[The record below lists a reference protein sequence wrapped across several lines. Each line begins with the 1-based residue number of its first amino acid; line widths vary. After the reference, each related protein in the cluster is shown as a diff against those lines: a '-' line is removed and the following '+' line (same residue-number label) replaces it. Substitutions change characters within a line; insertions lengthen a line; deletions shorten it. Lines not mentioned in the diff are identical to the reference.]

1 MYIVRTQISEKGSN
15 MNKLKTTVLLL
26 MVPLVIVLS
35 DCSPQKSN
43 PNEKQQP
50 QENEQ
55 QSQEVSPPVINLD
68 EIMEKAKKGMI
79 EDSKFTVMGGNME
92 EVKAEWGEPDQVD
105 QAGYGY
111 YAAYDDKNVTFGF
124 NKADEI
130 FDLRSYAKDLK
141 EVTVQMIEDAFGS
154 PAEVRKNNNER
165 IYVYELE
172 HGLELK
178 FIIPIDTKVVDH
190 LSVFH
195 PQRAI
200 AEDVEKQQDYVLDI
214 KGKSNKLTAQAWKGM
229 QSWRKQ
235 IVLFAKEQ
243 EKMYMNGPDKK
254 IVALTFDDGPDGNIT
269 PAIIDILDKY
279 QVKGSFFF
287 LGSEVEAYPE
297 VVKNAYNKGNLILS
311 HSYNHV
317 DLTTLSKEEIRLE
330 IDRAGK
336 TVKSVIGKEPAIL
349 RTPYG
354 ETNDK
359 VASIAEQ
366 EGYSIVLWSID
377 TLDWSQKEYSNIV
390 NNVVENVRNGDIIL
404 MHSDSEKTQT
414 TKALPLIIEALQE
427 QNFEIVDLE
436 TLLGVKAYQ

>member
-1 MYIVRTQISEKGSN
+1 
-15 MNKLKTTVLLL
+15 MNKLKTTVFLLI
-26 MVPLVIVLS
+26 VTLVIVLS
-35 DCSPQKSN
+35 GCAPQKSI

-50 QENEQ
+50 LENEQ
-55 QSQEVSPPVINLD
+55 QSQEVSSPVIKLD

-79 EDSKFTVMGGNME
+79 ADSKFTVMGSHME
-92 EVKAEWGEPDQVD
+92 EVKTEWGEPDQVD

-111 YAAYDDKNVTFGF
+111 YAAYGNKNVTFGF

-130 FDLRSYAKDLK
+130 FDLRSYAIDLK
-141 EVTVQMIEDAFGS
+141 EITVRMIEDAFGS
-154 PAEVRKNNNER
+154 PTEIRKNSNES
-165 IYVYELE
+165 IYVYELD

-200 AEDVEKQQDYVLDI
+200 AENEEKKQDYVLDI
-214 KGKSNKLTAQAWKGM
+214 MGKSNQLTAQAWKSM

-235 IVLFAKEQ
+235 IVIFAKEQ
-243 EKMYMNGPDKK
+243 ENMFINGPDKK
-254 IVALTFDDGPDGNIT
+254 MVALTFDDGPDGNVT

-279 QVKGSFFF
+279 QVRGSFFF

-311 HSYNHV
+311 HSYHHV

-336 TVKSVIGKEPAIL
+336 AIKSVIGKEPAIL

-354 ETNDK
+354 ETNEN
-359 VASIAEQ
+359 VAMIAQ
-366 EGYSIVLWSID
+366 NEGDSIVLWSID
-377 TLDWSQKEYSNIV
+377 TLDWSQKEAENIV
-390 NNVVENVRNGDIIL
+390 QNVMDNVRNGDIIL
-404 MHSDSEKTQT
+404 MHSDSEKIETQ
-414 TKALPLIIEALQE
+414 KALPLMIEALQE
-427 QNFEIVDLE
+427 KNFQIVDLE
-436 TLLGVKAYQ
+436 TLLAVKAYQ